1 MCVIHYRAGDHLL
14 EVNGRSVVRK
24 SVEEVRSLL
33 RWMPRKE
40 KVTILAMAPP
50 KDLTPLRS
58 PFFIGG
64 ISVTVSVHTC
74 KYFLL

>member
-1 MCVIHYRAGDHLL
+1 MCYLLRVGDYLL
-14 EVNGRSVVRK
+14 EVNGRSVVGK

-33 RWMPRKE
+33 RWIPWKE
-40 KVTILAMAPP
+40 KVTVLAMAPP